1 MRLLPVCF
9 IAGPAA
15 STASQ
20 ALPELALASL
30 RLTDPSS
37 AASAPHFTTAP
48 ASAGIPPA
56 PGQDASLAL
65 RLLPLVAPLLPSS
78 TAALAEPAAAAAQLS
93 AALLHGSGI
102 GSGGAG
108 SSGLAYWQSGG
119 SSSSGST
126 PFAVR
131 VLQLGY
137 ELFLAGE
144 YGPLVGLTRLAQAAT
159 ASMPKALL
167 ARDMGSSQAL
177 QAQVCGEQPREGVH
191 GCPVRVRVCVCV
203 WSLCVCACVL
213 VHASMGAWSVHAC
226 MFMDRFS
233 CLAQAAGCSQP
244 APVASNLQT

>member
-203 WSLCVCACVL
+203 WSLCVRACSWTDS
-213 VHASMGAWSVHAC
+213 HALHKQ
-226 MFMDRFS
+226 
-233 CLAQAAGCSQP
+233 LAAANLLLWQAICKHDWQGVCHGKYLLDWA
-244 APVASNLQT
+244 